1 MEMVTIIVDGRP
13 VQVPGHT
20 SSAEIRR
27 LARCGPS
34 CPLAR
39 SGKGHSVII
48 SGDVDVL
55 EGDRFIVGRS
65 FSKGGDA

>member
-1 MEMVTIIVDGRP
+1 MEMVTIIVDGKP

-20 SSAEIRR
+20 NSTEIRR

-39 SGKGHSVII
+39 AGEGRNVIAT
-48 SGDVDVL
+48 GDLDVV
-55 EGDRFIVGRS
+55 EGDRFILGRS
-65 FSKGGDA
+65 FSKGRDA

>member
-1 MEMVTIIVDGRP
+1 MEMVTIIVDGKP

-20 SSAEIRR
+20 SSTEIRR
-27 LARCGPS
+27 LARCGPG

-39 SGKGHSVII
+39 IREGRNVIV
-48 SGDVDVL
+48 SGDLDVL

-65 FSKGGDA
+65 FSKCRDV